1 MLLSFN
7 NNNNKNHANLGLYL
21 LELLA
26 CDDLHSIIRL
36 VLKAGNYMNAV
47 SVTWSVLFVIDAL
60 LLSVNYSWSR

>member
-1 MLLSFN
+1 MLLSF

>member
-1 MLLSFN
+1 MLLSF
-7 NNNNKNHANLGLYL
+7 NNNKNHANLGLYL